1 MLTDYRAL
9 NQCTYVAMSYY
20 LLDREQGDLAALY
33 QFKGDFNKGSRWLL
47 VFCYIGDGSFLQAIK
62 ENFTLSPAIKW
73 LKLHALHANERETI
87 KIYYCDI
94 DVVREKKYK
103 IFGNKLQ
110 AQHFKIFL
118 LMSQMDTV
126 SGYQK
131 ALTQIKFP

>member
-1 MLTDYRAL
+1 MQLCPIIFWTE
-9 NQCTYVAMSYY
+9 
-20 LLDREQGDLAALY
+20 REQGDLAALY
-33 QFKGDFNKGSRWLL
+33 QCKGDFNKGSRWLL
-47 VFCYIGDGSFLQAIK
+47 VFCHIGDGSFLKAIK
-62 ENFTLSPAIKW
+62 ENFTLYPAIKW

-118 LMSQMDTV
+118 E
-126 SGYQK
+126 
-131 ALTQIKFP
+131 